1 MTSWYFLYQMKVQ
14 TLIEKF
20 IGLVS
25 PQMPYIGRT
34 HGQPKLWLLSFSCL
48 LFFIPFLIKLFLK
61 QGYMAYKSW
70 HNEIGLF
77 PHILTLLVI
86 NLMIFYE
93 VAFLKKN
100 KNSMFQIHI
109 GWILRVGQIFDD
121 NPKWYRSTSS
131 MLSKPQSRTLES
143 LQ

>member
-1 MTSWYFLYQMKVQ
+1 MPKNYSNHLKSKILLVFHHFKRQQAWYRRTQNDLTLLDIWYFLYQMKVQ

-25 PQMPYIGRT
+25 PQMPY
-34 HGQPKLWLLSFSCL
+34 GQPKLWLLSFSCL

-86 NLMIFYE
+86 NLMIFMKLL
-93 VAFLKKN
+93 F
-100 KNSMFQIHI
+100 
-109 GWILRVGQIFDD
+109 
-121 NPKWYRSTSS
+121 
-131 MLSKPQSRTLES
+131 
-143 LQ
+143 